1 MYKILDLRTGANE
14 DRTCTSVFILD
25 LRTGANEDTF
35 LAFIFIM
42 IRVPVHAG
50 TCSIYRQTEIYVHV
64 IHVPGIYQR

>member
-1 MYKILDLRTGANE
+1 MYK
-14 DRTCTSVFILD
+14 ILD